1 VLIPIGNSGYTGIFP
16 VPVDKMIA
24 GCGQS
29 PVRPAVKD
37 GRSLQKP
44 MNEPLRTWSVDLMRR
59 SLGHEL
65 MDDPGLEE
73 ECHLSALRGLSRIN
87 KVSLTTRQ
95 LLRTLLEW
103 GDPDSRVR
111 ILDLAC
117 GGGDVLVSLER
128 ALSHRGFEVAAH
140 GCDISPLALEAARE
154 NARKAGSG
162 ADFSQLDVVNG
173 EIPSG
178 HDFILSSLFLHHLSD
193 EDVVS
198 LLGRMADSADRGLLV
213 SDLERRQGGLLLS
226 AFAPRLL
233 CSSPVVH
240 TDAVRSV
247 KAAFTLGELDGLA
260 EKAGLA
266 GFQLQRC
273 WPFRLLLSWRR
284 T

>member
-1 VLIPIGNSGYTGIFP
+1 
-16 VPVDKMIA
+16 
-24 GCGQS
+24 
-29 PVRPAVKD
+29 
-37 GRSLQKP
+37 
-44 MNEPLRTWSVDLMRR
+44 MNQTLRTCDLMRR

-73 ECHLSALRGLSRIN
+73 DRHLSALRGLRRIN

-95 LLRTLLEW
+95 LLRKLLEW
-103 GDPDSRVR
+103 SEPDSRIR

-128 ALSHRGFEVAAH
+128 ALSRLGFEVAAH
-140 GCDISPLALEAARE
+140 GCDISPLALEAARDD
-154 NARKAGSG
+154 ARKAGSG
-162 ADFSQLDVVNG
+162 ADFSQLDVVGG
-173 EIPSG
+173 ELPSG

-198 LLGRMADSADRGLLV
+198 LLGRMAEAAERGLLV

-226 AFAPRLL
+226 ALAPRLL
-233 CSSPVVH
+233 SRSPVVH

-247 KAAFTLGELDGLA
+247 KAAFTLEELGGLA
-260 EKAGLA
+260 ERAGLS
-266 GFQLQRC
+266 GFQLRRC
-273 WPFRLLLSWRR
+273 WPFRMLLSWRR